1 MKPDKNMK
9 LADLM
14 YGHGD
19 KFMCLLSGQVNFD
32 KYPDAPPIQICE
44 MKCGCWIVV
53 DGNNRIGLILKANPE
68 ASIADIPSSHLA
80 TFRLGK
86 WDSEMMDWWNPCAK
100 SFRNVMSKRDGKTP
114 KPKNAIYGVI
124 ERHEKGKF
132 FACTV
137 SLKKE
142 AALFAT
148 GRTANEAKRLLEEK
162 LRIALKRASVALVLT
177 PMNSLEDHQC
187 VLSQSAENVGL

>member
-1 MKPDKNMK
+1 
-9 LADLM
+9 M

-19 KFMCLLSGQVNFD
+19 KFMCLLSGQVDFD

-68 ASIADIPSSHLA
+68 ASIADIPSNRLA
-80 TFRLGK
+80 AFRFGK

-100 SFRNVMSKRDGKTP
+100 SFRDVMSKRDKKTAQ
-114 KPKNAIYGVI
+114 PKNAIYGVI
-124 ERHEKGKF
+124 ERYEKGKF
-132 FACTV
+132 YACTV
-137 SLKKE
+137 GVKRE
-142 AALFAT
+142 AVLFAT

-162 LRIALKRASVALVLT
+162 LKTVLKRASVSLVLT

-187 VLSQSAENVGL
+187 VLLRPAENIAL

>member
-19 KFMCLLSGQVNFD
+19 KFMCTLSGQVNFD
-32 KYPDAPPIQICE
+32 KYRDAPPIQICE

-53 DGNNRIGLILKANPE
+53 DGNNRIGLILKATPD
-68 ASIADIPSSHLA
+68 ARISDIPSSLLA
-80 TFRLGK
+80 TFRFGK

-100 SFRNVMSKRDGKTP
+100 SFRDVMSKRDKKTP
-114 KPKNAIYGVI
+114 EPKNAIYGVI
-124 ERHEKGKF
+124 ERHENGKF

-137 SLKKE
+137 SVKNK
-142 AALFAT
+142 AAIFAT
-148 GRTANEAKRLLEEK
+148 GRTANEAKWLLAEK
-162 LRIALKRASVALVLT
+162 LKLLLKRVSVALVLT
-177 PMNSLEDHQC
+177 PMNSLEEHQC
-187 VLSQSAENVGL
+187 GLLRPAEKCGL